1 MNTTVCV
8 FAKHD
13 GSDKEY
19 IFAVPEHLQ
28 HQMIRKGDI
37 LLVDTKRGLQVATAT
52 SDFFE
57 SSDAENI
64 AVKFGAYLPLKEVRQ
79 VCGKEIQEYLEKKLM
94 EEVQSSIKLM
104 EEAQSSIAQFSSALE
119 KMEQFVMRYSDE
131 LPF

>member
-1 MNTTVCV
+1 MNHNVCI

-37 LLVDTKRGLQVATAT
+37 LLVDTMHGRQVATAT
-52 SDFFE
+52 SDIFE

-64 AVKFGAYLPLKEVRQ
+64 AVKFGAYLPLKEVQQ
-79 VCGKEIQEYLEKKLM
+79 VCGKEIQQYLDNKFMK
-94 EEVQSSIKLM
+94 EVQ
-104 EEAQSSIAQFSSALE
+104 ESIASFSNALDE
-119 KMEQFVMRYSDE
+119 LSRFVTRYSDD
-131 LPF
+131 LPY